1 MKKVILAF
9 FLVFASFIVHAQ
21 DQKWSIEAN
30 YPLILSNNTTPIDL
44 NGVLDLGIKY
54 RFVELGAFKL
64 GASVNAAFLKNYDN
78 FTYGSDQ
85 GNNVE
90 FDYKAKQFLFQPK
103 IFAEVAIPGLAKLKP
118 QIGLGY
124 AIVVDDSYLKD
135 GGGVQVD
142 ESNTDGGL
150 NLNLGI
156 SYDLSSRFFIQ
167 VQYDYLNINRKGENT
182 RNNQTFAYNFNEKT
196 GFLKAGVG
204 FRF

>member
-1 MKKVILAF
+1 MKRLLLTS
-9 FLVFASFIVHAQ
+9 FLVFTAIVLHAQ
-21 DQKWSIEAN
+21 DQKWSVEAN
-30 YPLILSNNTTPIDL
+30 YPLILSNNTTPIEL

-54 RFVELGAFKL
+54 RFVEFGAFKL
-64 GASVNAAFLKNYDN
+64 GASLNASFLKNYDN
-78 FTYGSDQ
+78 FTYGSEQ

-103 IFAEVAIPGLAKLKP
+103 IFAEIAIPGLAKLKP

-142 ESNTDGGL
+142 ESITDSGL

-167 VQYDYLNINRKGENT
+167 VQYDFLNINRKGENT
-182 RNNQTFAYNFNEKT
+182 RNNQTYTYDFNEKI
-196 GFLKAGVG
+196 GLIKAGVG